1 MAKSGVTVFSAVT
14 STITILLCLSL
25 LPTSYATVVPSSNL
39 RSFYTRAH
47 SLGDEY
53 EFTALEGWYTINAT
67 DLGYKYNDSGKPSGH
82 QSRKTSAK
90 VVLSSDAN
98 VLSNT
103 LSHIGGTIVHLL
115 NEVWNDLKGFG
126 KSEQVKITW
135 YTGHDLLN
143 PSCWANTKWAPTV
156 SLVNFSE
163 FTTHHLTVNQ
173 DESFTCAL
181 TLKGWNDRPQC
192 LKFLECRYYDTLFEY
207 LLIHI
212 NSMQRTEKVY
222 FCSGS

>member
-67 DLGYKYNDSGKPSGH
+67 DLGYKYNDFGKPSGH

-90 VVLSSDAN
+90 VVLSADAN

-135 YTGHDLLN
+135 YTGHDLEN
-143 PSCWANTKWAPTV
+143 PSCWSNPTWAPTV
-156 SLVNFSE
+156 GRQTIICVESPLNSFGLGRFFCLCTYSPAIWDTCNILSQSLYPID
-163 FTTHHLTVNQ
+163 TAPTV
-173 DESFTCAL
+173 FV
-181 TLKGWNDRPQC
+181 
-192 LKFLECRYYDTLFEY
+192 
-207 LLIHI
+207 
-212 NSMQRTEKVY
+212 VY
-222 FCSGS
+222 SPRKWE